1 MAPPPAKRQKR
12 LVVLSSDDDDGDL
25 QADRSKISEALE
37 TVELSRVNGNAP
49 LAQRLPNRSRRK
61 LAAPSKAPPRPTS
74 SDTTPTSS
82 PNKPKKNAKLRQ
94 KDHKSESLYTF
105 FTARAQTQ
113 RDRPPSES
121 RRPDLEEE
129 EFIED
134 DSLDE
139 DLRQLDTS
147 RPGPYHALDPRKS
160 GRLSPGQ
167 KRGQL
172 EAETLPNASQRFLR
186 LPKQTQS
193 NFHKEDGSKV
203 LDEDGRPWPEKY
215 SPTNL
220 EELAVHKKKVSDVR
234 NWLEHVLDGRSRK
247 VRCFAESG
255 RSRMLTRVAET
266 PHSEGS
272 LWNRQNYHSVPLRT
286 WNGV

>member
-12 LVVLSSDDDDGDL
+12 LVVLTSDDDDGDL
-25 QADRSKISEALE
+25 KADKSTISEALGA
-37 TVELSRVNGNAP
+37 VELSRVNGNAP
-49 LAQRLPNRSRRK
+49 LAQRLLNRSRRK
-61 LAAPSKAPPRPTS
+61 LAAPSKVPPRPTS
-74 SDTTPTSS
+74 SDTTPASS

-94 KDHKSESLYTF
+94 KDQKSDSLYTF

-113 RDRPPSES
+113 RDRPRSES
-121 RRPDLEEE
+121 RTPDLEEE
-129 EFIED
+129 DFIED

-147 RPGPYHALDPRKS
+147 RPGPYHALDRRKS

-167 KRGQL
+167 NGRQL
-172 EAETLPNASQRFLR
+172 EAETFPNASQRFLR

-193 NFHKEDGSKV
+193 NLRKEDGSKV

-215 SPTNL
+215 SPTTL

-234 NWLEHVLDGRSRK
+234 NWLEHVLEGRSRK
-247 VRCFAESG
+247 VRCIAGSG
-255 RSRMLTRVAET
+255 RSRMLTRVPET
-266 PHSEGS
+266 PHPERP
-272 LWNRQNYHSVPLRT
+272 LWNRQDYHIVPLRT